1 MGEDYET
8 KEGNIIKNEL
18 VTIANKPASSYAFC
32 ADTIYDETLV
42 PIVKNVSLLY
52 HESTYLKDMND
63 RAALR
68 FHATSEQAATI
79 ALKADVDKLIM
90 GHFSSKYEVLDQ
102 FLEEAKNIFDK
113 SDLAIEGVTFLL
125 NQSQQ

>member
-8 KEGNIIKNEL
+8 KTGDIIKNEW
-18 VTIANKPASSYAFC
+18 VTIANKPACSYAFC

-79 ALKADVDKLIM
+79 ALKAEVDKLIM
-90 GHFSSKYEVLDQ
+90 GHFSSKYEALDQ
-102 FLEEAKNIFDK
+102 FLEEAKTIFINTE
-113 SDLAIEGVTFLL
+113 LAIEGVTFLL
-125 NQSQQ
+125 NH